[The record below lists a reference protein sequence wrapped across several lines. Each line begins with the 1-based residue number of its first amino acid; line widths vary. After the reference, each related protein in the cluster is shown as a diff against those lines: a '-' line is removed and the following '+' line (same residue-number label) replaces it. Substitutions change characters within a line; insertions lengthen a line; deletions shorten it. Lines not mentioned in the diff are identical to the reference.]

1 MNEKDTGHEHTGLG
15 MELKLLLREPPL
27 LISIAAV
34 FLLFGVFIIY
44 PFVKILLV
52 PTEQTG
58 SGPLQAEN
66 SYWYLGIPFF
76 LPLSPQRQPL
86 YVAFSLP
93 MALTTPICPANV
105 FFR

>member
-1 MNEKDTGHEHTGLG
+1 

-52 PTEQTG
+52 PTEADWIRAITG
-58 SGPLQAEN
+58 REFILVFGHTL
-66 SYWYLGIPFF
+66 F
-76 LPLSPQRQPL
+76 LLLSPQRQPL

-93 MALTTPICPANV
+93 MALTTPICPANG
-105 FFR
+105 FSR